1 MNITNEGNNKVALVT
16 GASRGIGRAIAEH
29 LALAGITV
37 VGTATTEE
45 NAQAI
50 TLYLKNLGNHKG
62 FGLVLNTAVKGSIEA
77 AIDQINQTV
86 AAPLILVNNAGIN
99 RDNLFL
105 RMSEEEWLSVI
116 ETNLTGIFRLTKA
129 CIKSMLK
136 ARWGRVVNIS
146 SIVAFS
152 GNAGQVNYT
161 ATKAGIV
168 GFSKS
173 LAQEVASRGITVNV
187 VAPGFIDTDMTKSL
201 SENIKNHLLAKIPV
215 GRLGTAAEV
224 AKAVMFL
231 IDEHSS
237 YITGNTIHVN
247 GGMLMN

>member
-1 MNITNEGNNKVALVT
+1 MNITNEVNNKVALVT

-62 FGLVLNTAVKGSIEA
+62 FGVVLNTAVKGSIEA
-77 AIDQINQTV
+77 AIDQINQAV

-116 ETNLTGIFRLTKA
+116 ETNLTGIFRLTKS

-231 IDEHSS
+231 IDEHAS